1 MNLKHLFLGCFFLS
15 ATMSFAQQKKEV
27 LFTIDSKPYYTDE
40 FSRIYNKNIDLVKDE
55 SQKDL
60 KQYLELFI
68 GYKLKVNKAL
78 KLGLDK
84 NANYITELKSNRTQ
98 LAKNYLTD
106 SKVTQELIDE
116 AYSRLKKEVRA
127 SHILLIVDENAAPAD
142 TLLAYNKCLAIRKRA
157 IAGEDFGKLAQE
169 NSMDTSAK
177 ENNGDLGYFSAFR
190 MVYPF
195 ESGAFNTKKGEISNP
210 VRSRFGYH
218 LIKVIDLRDNRG
230 EMIVAHIMIMKPTD
244 PSKEAEAKSKI
255 NDIYKKI
262 QQGENFETLAKD
274 FSEDKSSSD
283 KGGALNRFASGQLS
297 SNEFEDI
304 AFSLTK
310 ENPLSKPFQSQYG
323 WHIVKFIERFPV
335 KSAKEMQQDL
345 NAKISK
351 DERSRKIS
359 NSVNNKLKKEYP
371 TKRNDKIYDA
381 AAKSI
386 TAEYTAGTWKI
397 PEDKNFDESF
407 LTIRDKQITA
417 RSFLEYVFEQQKSFK
432 DSKLSLKNISDNIY
446 EKFLNEQLNK
456 FADENLESRFSEFA
470 NVMEEYKD
478 GLLLF
483 DLMEKE
489 IWEKSKTDTVGLKKF
504 HSLHREKYVW
514 KNRLDLLIA
523 SSSKEDVAKNVI
535 QMLKTGKSAE
545 DIKKALNT
553 DKVVDIMISEGI
565 YEEGNAVIPKN
576 VTVKAGVTDVLQNG
590 AYFYVTKVKKILP
603 AGEKTFEEAKGK
615 VINDYQQNLEE
626 NWVSELKKEF
636 TVVVNQNVFEKV
648 KRDLKK

>member
-1 MNLKHLFLGCFFLS
+1 MNLKHLFLGYFFLS

-116 AYSRLKKEVRA
+116 AYSRLQKEVRA

-230 EMIVAHIMIMKPTD
+230 EMNVAHIMIMKPTD

-335 KSAKEMQQDL
+335 KSAKEMQQADTINKQMTTIEEALHQTKAKSGQDVL
-345 NAKISK
+345 NYPIRLDDKISGLYDFAVSGNSAPAKQVK
-351 DERSRKIS
+351 DAFAELGGQAD
-359 NSVNNKLKKEYP
+359 VQLNKLKK
-371 TKRNDKIYDA
+371 I
-381 AAKSI
+381 
-386 TAEYTAGTWKI
+386 
-397 PEDKNFDESF
+397 
-407 LTIRDKQITA
+407 
-417 RSFLEYVFEQQKSFK
+417 
-432 DSKLSLKNISDNIY
+432 
-446 EKFLNEQLNK
+446 
-456 FADENLESRFSEFA
+456 
-470 NVMEEYKD
+470 MEE
-478 GLLLF
+478 
-483 DLMEKE
+483 DL
-489 IWEKSKTDTVGLKKF
+489 VKF
-504 HSLHREKYVW
+504 NAMIREKA
-514 KNRLDLLIA
+514 LP
-523 SSSKEDVAKNVI
+523 VI
-535 QMLKTGKSAE
+535 G
-545 DIKKALNT
+545 
-553 DKVVDIMISEGI
+553 
-565 YEEGNAVIPKN
+565 
-576 VTVKAGVTDVLQNG
+576 
-590 AYFYVTKVKKILP
+590 VKK
-603 AGEKTFEEAKGK
+603 E
-615 VINDYQQNLEE
+615 
-626 NWVSELKKEF
+626 
-636 TVVVNQNVFEKV
+636 
-648 KRDLKK
+648 

>member
-1 MNLKHLFLGCFFLS
+1 MNLKHLFLGYFFLS

-116 AYSRLKKEVRA
+116 AYSRLQKEVRA

-230 EMIVAHIMIMKPTD
+230 EMNVAHIMIMKPTD
-244 PSKEAEAKSKI
+244 HSKEAEAKSKI

-381 AAKSI
+381 VAKSI

-397 PEDKNFDESF
+397 PEDKNFNESF

-514 KNRLDLLIA
+514 KNRLDLLIG

-545 DIKKALNT
+545 DIKKAFNT

-576 VTVKAGVTDVLQNG
+576 VTAKVGVTDVLQNG

>member
-1 MNLKHLFLGCFFLS
+1 MNLKHLFLGYFFLS

-116 AYSRLKKEVRA
+116 AYSRLQKEVRA

-230 EMIVAHIMIMKPTD
+230 EMNVAHIMIMKPTD

-371 TKRNDKIYDA
+371 AKRNDKIYDA
-381 AAKSI
+381 VAKSI

-504 HSLHREKYVW
+504 HNLNKEKYVW

-576 VTVKAGVTDVLQNG
+576 VTAKVGVTDVLQNG

>member
-1 MNLKHLFLGCFFLS
+1 MNLKHLFLGYFFLS

-116 AYSRLKKEVRA
+116 AYSRLQKEVRA

-230 EMIVAHIMIMKPTD
+230 EMNVAHIMIMKPTD
-244 PSKEAEAKSKI
+244 HSKEAEAKSKI

-371 TKRNDKIYDA
+371 AKRNDKIYDA
-381 AAKSI
+381 VAKSI

-397 PEDKNFDESF
+397 PEDKNFNESF

-576 VTVKAGVTDVLQNG
+576 VTAKVGVTDVLQNG

>member
-1 MNLKHLFLGCFFLS
+1 MNLKHLFLGYFFLS

-116 AYSRLKKEVRA
+116 AYSRLQKEVRA

-230 EMIVAHIMIMKPTD
+230 EMNVAHIMIMKPTD

-381 AAKSI
+381 VAKSI

-397 PEDKNFDESF
+397 PEDKNFNESF

-545 DIKKALNT
+545 DIKKAFNT

-576 VTVKAGVTDVLQNG
+576 VTAKVGVTDVLQNG